1 MYYYSKPVPT
11 LENASRNNSCDFLLR
26 NDSTNISH
34 LWRKMSASRRFSSFD
49 EEEEEE
55 EEEEW
60 QRRKKE
66 KGVYRSGWKSRHEDE
81 DEDWA
86 NNGGSRVR
94 RRLHSSS
101 LTPHNTFAKQARL
114 DSSFLH
120 SFSFSLPFMTFA
132 HGLLAPRHFLH
143 LFSRPFA
150 FFRGSLRLFLSLLLL
165 LLFLFLSCSLSG
177 EGERQAE
184 TMCTLA
190 LDTDSEAVESTNVTD
205 TRFSQ
210 IPFSSYT
217 RNRGIRNKRCRR
229 VLSRVVS
236 FKRWEFCFNSR
247 WKLPTNI
254 FFFPRRDK
262 RIYIYRKR
270 ERERERWSLLFFR
283 TMKYCSRNRDT
294 YSRKE
299 NKIIGHLK
307 PRNSLFLLY
316 GYNDILDWN
325 EIRMYPT
332 REHKSQ
338 IRNPWKSNDI

>member
-55 EEEEW
+55 EW
-60 QRRKKE
+60 QRERRKKE
-66 KGVYRSGWKSRHEDE
+66 ESVYRSGWKSRHEDE

-120 SFSFSLPFMTFA
+120 SFSFSLPFTTFA

-165 LLFLFLSCSLSG
+165 LLLSFSLSFSFG
-177 EGERQAE
+177 RRRE
-184 TMCTLA
+184 T
-190 LDTDSEAVESTNVTD
+190 SRNNVYLGSWHGFWSG
-205 TRFSQ
+205 RIHKRSG
-210 IPFSSYT
+210 YT
-217 RNRGIRNKRCRR
+217 
-229 VLSRVVS
+229 
-236 FKRWEFCFNSR
+236 
-247 WKLPTNI
+247 
-254 FFFPRRDK
+254 FFPD
-262 RIYIYRKR
+262 
-270 ERERERWSLLFFR
+270 SFFLV
-283 TMKYCSRNRDT
+283 Y
-294 YSRKE
+294 E
-299 NKIIGHLK
+299 
-307 PRNSLFLLY
+307 
-316 GYNDILDWN
+316 
-325 EIRMYPT
+325 E
-332 REHKSQ
+332 
-338 IRNPWKSNDI
+338 